1 MGHQR
6 KLIIF
11 ASGFLRNLLVKITI
25 FLLAY
30 LLNNR
35 ESKVDFRWRA
45 SSSYNARN
53 PACHIKRSHP
63 SQVPPTPAPSLFSP
77 APFFLFFSPVLF
89 SPALNWRHRHRL
101 PPRRSPRHRGPPLH
115 RSTARPGPAP
125 DLATPGSLRW
135 DSRPPNLTSV
145 VLGTARSG
153 EGGGGGG
160 RWLRREIRQR

>member
-1 MGHQR
+1 MGRQR

-35 ESKVDFRWRA
+35 ERKLIFAGGLAAATTHETPRVILKGATPPKSHQPQHPL
-45 SSSYNARN
+45 SS
-53 PACHIKRSHP
+53 P
-63 SQVPPTPAPSLFSP
+63 P

-125 DLATPGSLRW
+125 DLATPSSLRW

-145 VLGTARSG
+145 VLGTAKSR